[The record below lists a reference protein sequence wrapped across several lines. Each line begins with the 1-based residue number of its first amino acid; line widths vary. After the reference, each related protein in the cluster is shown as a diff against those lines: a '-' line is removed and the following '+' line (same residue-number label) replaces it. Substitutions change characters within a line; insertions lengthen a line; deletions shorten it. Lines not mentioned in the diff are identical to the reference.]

1 MKTLDTDTLEFVHD
15 RFCLWL
21 AFNCPVSFYE
31 AMDTLSVMSD
41 RPVQGQQA
49 AVLGMKLLNLND
61 FFTKVRPF
69 PDTVSVQSAFVPD
82 AALPPASMQG
92 SAALDTPVCDG
103 EGSRDSML
111 AKSILFDYTLP
122 CINLGQTC
130 ILAARLGI
138 AIDQDYRMDAD
149 YAEMYTK
156 AGLYALLEGDDLTD
170 TKKMKVGELRAHV
183 VRRYQGTPPDLMVLY
198 ESILSGALNAG
209 ESINDD
215 ND

>member
-21 AFNCPVSFYE
+21 TFNCLVSFYE
-31 AMDTLSVMSD
+31 AIDTLGVMSD
-41 RPVQGQQA
+41 HPVQGQQA
-49 AVLGMKLLNLND
+49 AVLGLKLGNLND
-61 FFTKVRPF
+61 FFTKVRPL
-69 PDTVSVQSAFVPD
+69 PDTVSAQ
-82 AALPPASMQG
+82 

-103 EGSRDSML
+103 EGSRDSMM

-138 AIDQDYRMDAD
+138 AIDQDYRLDAD

-156 AGLYALLEGDDLTD
+156 AGLYALLEGADDDLTD
-170 TKKMKVGELRAHV
+170 TRKMQVGELRAHV
-183 VRRYQGTPPDLMVLY
+183 VRRYQGTPPDLMALY
-198 ESILSGALNAG
+198 ESILSQALNAG
-209 ESINDD
+209 ERINDD